1 MGLAVR
7 LERMVIMI
15 ISVMMSM
22 VMVITMSVLMFWPTL
37 MLQG

>member
-22 VMVITMSVLMFWPTL
+22 VMVITMSVLMFCPTL
-37 MLQG
+37 MLQR